1 MNVYLGID
9 VSKGYGDFSL
19 LDQNKK
25 ELEKVF
31 QLDDTRLGH
40 DALEALLQKH
50 IEDQHISMVYC
61 AVESTGGFENNWYAA
76 LIRMSAAM
84 PVKVARLNPSGVK
97 HNVAAGLNR
106 NVTDALSSRYIAEYL
121 ITHSEKVVYQEQSAY
136 YASFRSLHKHIM
148 RLKKQNTQLIN
159 GLKTE
164 LYSVFPEMTRYCK
177 QGVPDWVLGVL
188 RKYPSASALAKVKEK
203 QLCRIAH
210 VTQEKAQSLIDKAKT
225 SVASRTLISN
235 EFLIKNLAQEVLDKQ
250 QLIEKHKNYLV
261 QHCKGEEVT
270 LVDSVPGIAAYS
282 AAAIMIE
289 IEDVKRFVSPK
300 MLACYFGLHP
310 ELKQSGDKLAFRMSK
325 KGRSSM
331 RATLYMCA
339 QTAVLHD
346 AHLKAIY
353 HRHRSKG
360 KNHKQ
365 ANGVIMH
372 KLLRIIWG
380 VLTSKQPYKATV
392 DQQNQN
398 KKPVNSKTD
407 GKNEEID
414 AKRRYQPLE
423 MEAPISNK
431 QSKKRKAHLESQVEL
446 VEQVRDHQYAPAV
459 NI

>member
-9 VSKGYGDFSL
+9 VSKGYGDFTL

-40 DALEALLQKH
+40 DALEALLEKH
-50 IEDQHISMVYC
+50 LKDQPISMVYC

-76 LIRMSAAM
+76 LIRMSSTM
-84 PVKVARLNPSGVK
+84 PIKVARLNPSGVK
-97 HNVAAGLNR
+97 NNAAAGLNR

-121 ITHSEKVVYQEQSAY
+121 MAHAEKVVYQEQSSY

-159 GLKTE
+159 GLKME
-164 LYSVFPEMTRYCK
+164 LYSAFPEMMRYCK
-177 QGVPDWVLGVL
+177 QGVPDWILGVL
-188 RKYPSASALAKVKEK
+188 RKYPSASAIARLKVE
-203 QLCRIAH
+203 QLVRITH
-210 VTQEKAQSLIDKAKT
+210 VTQEKAESLIAKAKA
-225 SVASRTLISN
+225 SVASRTHATN

-250 QLIEKHKNYLV
+250 ELIEKHKSYLAK
-261 QHCKGEEVT
+261 HCKGEEAS

-289 IEDVKRFVSPK
+289 IEDVNRFASPK
-300 MLACYFGLHP
+300 LMASYFGLHP
-310 ELKQSGDKLAFRMSK
+310 ALKQSGDKLAFRMSK
-325 KGRSSM
+325 KGRASM

-365 ANGVIMH
+365 AIGVIMH

-380 VLTSKQPYKATV
+380 VLSSKQPYQSTV
-392 DQQNQN
+392 DEKNQN
-398 KKPVNSKTD
+398 KKAVTSKTD
-407 GKNEEID
+407 GKKEEVD

-431 QSKKRKAHLESQVEL
+431 QTKKRKAHIKSQVECI
-446 VEQVRDHQYAPAV
+446 EQVRDQKHAPVV